1 MKSLD
6 KAPLEKREKDAIEAA
21 SRILK
26 ERFAVE
32 SVILFG
38 SKARGD
44 ADAHSDIDLL
54 VISSKGLHW
63 KDEKAIVDA
72 LFDIG
77 MEHDVIFSPLFA
89 SAEEWRN
96 GLFKSFPIYDEIA
109 REGAVVA

>member
-1 MKSLD
+1 MKSFD
-6 KAPLEKREKDAIEAA
+6 KAPLVKREMEAIETAA
-21 SRILK
+21 RRLK
-26 ERFAVE
+26 DGFSIE

-54 VISSKGLHW
+54 LISSKGLHW
-63 KDEKAIVDA
+63 RDEKAIVDS

-77 MEHDVIFSPLFA
+77 MEYDVIFSPLFI
-89 SAEEWRN
+89 SLEEWEK
-96 GLFKSFPIYDEIA
+96 GLFKAFPIYDEIT

>member
-6 KAPLEKREKDAIEAA
+6 KAPLGKKEREAIEAA
-21 SRILK
+21 ARLLK
-26 ERFAVE
+26 ERFAID

-54 VISSKGLHW
+54 LISSKGLHW

-77 MEHDVIFSPLFA
+77 MEYDVIFSPLFT
-89 SAEEWRN
+89 SSEEWKN
-96 GLFKSFPIYDEIA
+96 GLFKSFPIYGEIT

>member
-6 KAPLEKREKDAIEAA
+6 MAPLGKREREAIEAA
-21 SRILK
+21 ARLLK
-26 ERFAVE
+26 ERFSID

-54 VISSKGLHW
+54 LISSTGLHW

-89 SAEEWRN
+89 SSEEWEN
-96 GLFKSFPIYDEIA
+96 GLFKAFPIYDEIT